1 MINSII
7 KSGNDGPALL
17 IPLESS
23 YLGVDGVLL
32 WREAGVEAGVWK
44 VLLIQVTLSSRHS
57 VTDGGDKVLTRWVER
72 LLTAGVDRKHIGMLF
87 GVAPHLHPA

>member
-1 MINSII
+1 M
-7 KSGNDGPALL
+7 
-17 IPLESS
+17 
-23 YLGVDGVLL
+23 
-32 WREAGVEAGVWK
+32 WK